1 MICGLINSQMNQG
14 QTVLSQIISFIS
26 KYEFDK
32 CVMRYNGN
40 HRVRSFTCWEQYIVM
55 SFAQLTYRESLR
67 DIESCLTAIG
77 SKLYHSGIRSRISR
91 STLAEANERRDWRIY
106 FDFANGLIQEARQ
119 LYVKDSSFS
128 IDIENLVY
136 AFDST
141 TIDLCLSLF
150 PWATFRQNK
159 GAIKLHTQLDL
170 RGSIPTFVH
179 ISSGDV
185 HDVNALDLIQLEP
198 GAIYIMDRGYT
209 DFKRLN
215 RIDEA
220 KSYFVIRAKDNLN
233 FKRISSVKPEK
244 SKGILIDQQ
253 VALCGFYSSQDYP
266 GILRRIKFKD
276 VESNQSYIYLTNNK
290 HLPAS
295 TIAAL
300 YKERWK
306 IELFFKWIK
315 QHLRIKSFYGTSPNA
330 VYTQVWIAISNYLLI
345 AIIKKKLKLQ
355 QSLYSILQVLSLTLF
370 ERTTIT
376 QLLKEDNLS
385 DSPSSNP
392 NQLIIFDI

>member
-1 MICGLINSQMNQG
+1 MNQG
-14 QTVLSQIISFIS
+14 QTVLSQIIAFIS

-32 CVMRYNGN
+32 CVKRYNGN

-67 DIESCLTAIG
+67 DIESCLSAIG

-91 STLAEANERRDWRIY
+91 STLSEANERREWRIY
-106 FDFANGLIQEARQ
+106 YDYASGLIKEARQ
-119 LYVKDSSFS
+119 LYLKDSSFNIE
-128 IDIENLVY
+128 IDNLVY
-136 AFDST
+136 VFDST

-150 PWATFRQNK
+150 PWANFRQNK

-170 RGSIPTFVH
+170 RGSIPTFIH
-179 ISSGDV
+179 ITNGKV
-185 HDVNALDLIQLEP
+185 HDVNALDLIQFEP
-198 GAIYIMDRGYT
+198 GAIYILDRGYT

-215 RIDEA
+215 SIDQA
-220 KSYFVIRAKDNLN
+220 KSFFVIRAKDNFN
-233 FKRISSVKPEK
+233 FKRISSTETDK
-244 SKGILIDQQ
+244 SKGVIADQQ
-253 VALCGFYSSQDYP
+253 VSLYGFYSSQDYP
-266 GILRRIKFKD
+266 GNLRRIRYRD
-276 VESNQSYIYLTNNK
+276 LESNQSYVFLTNNH
-290 HLPAS
+290 HLPAL

-345 AIIKKKLKLQ
+345 AIIKKKLNLP

-370 ERTTIT
+370 ERTPLKH
-376 QLLKEDNLS
+376 LLKEDNNTDLPPPNS
-385 DSPSSNP
+385 
-392 NQLIIFDI
+392 NQLIIFDF